1 MGLESSKAV
10 HHIRVLEGDD
20 GGGGSDRGGKIE
32 FIVWERNVTGEGRSR
47 RERMKKK
54 EKLGSERRILL
65 DGERTGDVAVDLPHE
80 LMFLEVETALPKLSP
95 LPVSGGSG

>member
-10 HHIRVLEGDD
+10 HHIRVFEGD
-20 GGGGSDRGGKIE
+20 GGEAAGRIE
-32 FIVWERNVTGEGRSR
+32 FIAWERNVTGEGRRR
-47 RERMKKK
+47 REREKKK

-65 DGERTGDVAVDLPHE
+65 DGERTGDVASDLPHE
-80 LMFLEVETALPKLSP
+80 LMFLEVETSLPKLSP